1 MERQKPP
8 PLSQGA
14 AARAVSS
21 WLAAVARLVKRVPPG
36 WRVLALG
43 AFVVAGLSFISGIQS
58 SSPGASQIAS
68 DTKQFSISNQP
79 TLVFAHFVGH
89 VTIMPGSDGQVSI
102 KEKRSGETDS
112 IVTAYAQHGDT
123 ITVTSDIPGGRM
135 EDTWG
140 DFDVSVPRHAGFK
153 TTVATGTLEARNLG
167 GHIALTNTNGAI
179 WATNLTGSLNVKTQ
193 SGAITF
199 TNVTGEVA
207 ASTQNGTITST
218 GTLLQGHSTI
228 QAESGTINFHGSLG
242 RAGRHMFSN
251 TNGAVGLTL
260 PANSAFTVAARTN
273 SGSINADFPGV
284 RVSHQEGRS
293 VALGVVGAAP
303 TAQLTIQTSGG
314 PIDLHPAR

>member
-8 PLSQGA
+8 PLDLSA
-14 AARAVSS
+14 AGRAVSS
-21 WLAAVARLVKRVPPG
+21 WLAAVARLVRRVPPG

-43 AFVVAGLSFISGIQS
+43 AFAIAGLSFISGLQS

-89 VTIMPGSDGQVSI
+89 VTIMPGPDGQVSI
-102 KEKRSGETDS
+102 KEKRNGATDS

-123 ITVTSDIPGGRM
+123 VTVTSDIPGGLM
-135 EDTWG
+135 EDTWV
-140 DFDVSVPRHAGFK
+140 DFDVSVPRRVGF
-153 TTVATGTLEARNLG
+153 TTRVATGTLEARNLG
-167 GHIALTNTNGAI
+167 GHIALINTNGAI
-179 WATNLTGSLNVKTQ
+179 WATNLTGTLNVKTQ

-207 ASTQNGTITST
+207 ASTLNGTITST
-218 GTLLQGHSTI
+218 GTLLQGRSTI

-242 RAGRHMFSN
+242 RAGKYMFSN

-260 PANSAFTVAARTN
+260 PANSAFTVAARTS

-303 TAQLTIQTSGG
+303 TAHLTIQTSGG
-314 PIDLHPAR
+314 SIDLHPAR